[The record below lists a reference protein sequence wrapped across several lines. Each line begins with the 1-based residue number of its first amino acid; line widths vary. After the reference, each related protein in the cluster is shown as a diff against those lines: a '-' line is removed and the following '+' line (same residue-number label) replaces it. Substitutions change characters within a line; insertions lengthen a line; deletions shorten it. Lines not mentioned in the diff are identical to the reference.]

1 MNTVSVKI
9 LDNLYYLG
17 VNDRETNLFENMWP
31 LPDGIAYNSYLITDE
46 KTALLDTVKITKV
59 DGFVD
64 TLKDILG
71 GRDLD
76 YLVIHHMEPDH
87 SGCVKTIMELY
98 PNVTIV
104 TNKKARAMM
113 DDYFDI
119 ELDNYIEVK
128 NGDVLDLGERK
139 LNFVM
144 TPMVHW
150 PESMVSYE
158 STDKVLFSQD
168 IFGGY
173 GSLNGTIFDDEMNFE
188 FFRDDI
194 RRYYSNI
201 VGKYSKQAARSLE
214 KVKALDINIIC
225 PVHGIIWRTN
235 PDLIVDEYI
244 RLANQVNEEGVIIA
258 YGSMYGNTEKMA
270 DYLARFIAEEGI
282 KNVKVYDVSKTNA
295 SYILS
300 DIWKYNG
307 LVLGSCTYNNSV
319 YPMMNQLMYTLKMNK
334 LKNHVLGIFGSYG
347 WNGGAVKEL
356 TEFASEGG
364 TFEVAPTVV
373 DTKGAMKEEDIEN
386 LRTLAKEIAEMVRK
400 DDK

>member
-9 LDNLYYLG
+9 LDDLYYMG

-31 LPDGIAYNSYLITDE
+31 LPEGVSYNSYLITDE

-59 DGFVD
+59 DGFVEN
-64 TLKDILG
+64 LKENLG

-76 YLVIHHMEPDH
+76 YLVVHHMEPDH
-87 SGCVKTIMELY
+87 SGCIKTIMELY

-113 DDYFDI
+113 DDYLNI
-119 ELDNYIEVK
+119 EIDNYIEVK
-128 NGDVLDLGERK
+128 NGDCLELGKRT
-139 LNFVM
+139 LNFVT

-158 STDKVLFSQD
+158 PTDKILFSQD

-173 GSLNGTIFDDEMNFE
+173 GALNGTIFDDEMNFD
-188 FFRDDI
+188 FFRDEI

-201 VGKYSKQAARSLE
+201 VGKYSKQAARALE
-214 KVKALDINIIC
+214 KVKELDINIIC
-225 PVHGIIWRTN
+225 PVHGIVWRSN
-235 PDLIVDEYI
+235 PNLIIEEYI
-244 RLANQVNEEGVIIA
+244 KLANQINEEGIVIA

-270 DYLARFIAEEGI
+270 DQLARFIAEEGI
-282 KNVKVYDVSKTNA
+282 KNVKVYDVSKTHV

-300 DIWKYNG
+300 EIWKYKG
-307 LVLGSCTYNNSV
+307 VVLGSCTYNNSV
-319 YPMMNQLMYTLKMNK
+319 YPNMNQVLYTLKMNK
-334 LKNHVLGIFGSYG
+334 LTNHALGIFGSYG
-347 WNGGAVKEL
+347 WSGGAVKEL

-364 TFEVAPTVV
+364 NFEVAPTIVE
-373 DTKGAMKEEDIEN
+373 TKGTMKENDIES
-386 LRTLAKEIAEMVRK
+386 LRQLAKEIAQLARA
-400 DDK
+400 

>member
-270 DYLARFIAEEGI
+270 DYLARFIAEAGI
-282 KNVKVYDVSKTNA
+282 KNVKVYDVS
-295 SYILS
+295 
-300 DIWKYNG
+300 KYNG

-319 YPMMNQLMYTLKMNK
+319 YPMMNQLMYILKMNK

-356 TEFASEGG
+356 TEFASEDG

>member
-225 PVHGIIWRTN
+225 PVHGIVWRTN

-347 WNGGAVKEL
+347 WSGGAVKEL